1 MKRYNMIFGGRVQG
15 VGFRYKSY
23 LLANELG
30 LTGDVNN
37 LYDGDVELNIQG
49 DREKIDLFL
58 EKLAK
63 DRFIRID
70 DIEIKEKE
78 LKNDEKKFK
87 LS

>member
-1 MKRYNMIFGGRVQG
+1 MKRYNMIFKGRVQG

-87 LS
+87 L

>member
-1 MKRYNMIFGGRVQG
+1 MKRYNMIFKGRVQG

-78 LKNDEKKFK
+78 LINDEKKFK

>member
-1 MKRYNMIFGGRVQG
+1 MKRYNMIFKGRVQG

-78 LKNDEKKFK
+78 LIKDEKKFK

>member
-1 MKRYNMIFGGRVQG
+1 MKRYNMIFKGRVQG

-58 EKLAK
+58 EKLSK

-78 LKNDEKKFK
+78 LINDEEKFK

>member
-1 MKRYNMIFGGRVQG
+1 MKRYNMIFKGRVQG

>member
-1 MKRYNMIFGGRVQG
+1 MKRYNMIFKGRVQG

-70 DIEIKEKE
+70 YIEIKEKE

>member
-1 MKRYNMIFGGRVQG
+1 MKRYNMIFKGRVRG

>member
-1 MKRYNMIFGGRVQG
+1 MKRYNMIFKGRVQG

-30 LTGDVNN
+30 LTVDVNN

-58 EKLAK
+58 EKLSK

-78 LKNDEKKFK
+78 LINNEEKFK

>member
-1 MKRYNMIFGGRVQG
+1 MKRYNMIFKGRVQG

-58 EKLAK
+58 EKLTK

>member
-1 MKRYNMIFGGRVQG
+1 MKRYNMIFKGRVQG

-63 DRFIRID
+63 YRFIRID

-78 LKNDEKKFK
+78 LINDEEKFK

>member
-1 MKRYNMIFGGRVQG
+1 MKRYNMIFKGRVQG

-58 EKLAK
+58 EKLDK

-78 LKNDEKKFK
+78 LINNEEKFK

>member
-1 MKRYNMIFGGRVQG
+1 MKRYNMIFKGRVQG

-49 DREKIDLFL
+49 DREKIDLSL

-78 LKNDEKKFK
+78 LINDEEKFK

>member
-1 MKRYNMIFGGRVQG
+1 MKRYNMIFKGRVQG

-78 LKNDEKKFK
+78 LVNDEEKFK

>member
-1 MKRYNMIFGGRVQG
+1 MKRYNMIFKGRVQG

-58 EKLAK
+58 EKLSK

-78 LKNDEKKFK
+78 LINNEEKFK

>member
-1 MKRYNMIFGGRVQG
+1 
-15 VGFRYKSY
+15 YKSY

-78 LKNDEKKFK
+78 LINDEEKFK

>member
-1 MKRYNMIFGGRVQG
+1 MKRYNMIFKGRVQG

-70 DIEIKEKE
+70 YIEIKEKE
-78 LKNDEKKFK
+78 LINNEEKFK

>member
-1 MKRYNMIFGGRVQG
+1 MKRYNMIFKGRVQG

-49 DREKIDLFL
+49 DREKIDIYLK
-58 EKLAK
+58 KLAK

-78 LKNDEKKFK
+78 LIKDEEKFK

>member
-1 MKRYNMIFGGRVQG
+1 MKRYNMIFKGRVQG

-30 LTGDVNN
+30 LTGNVNN

>member
-1 MKRYNMIFGGRVQG
+1 MKRYNMIFKGRVQG

-58 EKLAK
+58 EKLAM

-78 LKNDEKKFK
+78 LINNEEKFK

>member
-1 MKRYNMIFGGRVQG
+1 MKRYNMIFKGRVQG

-78 LKNDEKKFK
+78 LIKDEENFK

>member
-1 MKRYNMIFGGRVQG
+1 MKRYNMIFKGRVQG

-70 DIEIKEKE
+70 DLEIKEKE
-78 LKNDEKKFK
+78 LINDEEKFK

>member
-1 MKRYNMIFGGRVQG
+1 MKRYNMIFKGRVQG

-78 LKNDEKKFK
+78 LKNDEEKFK

>member
-1 MKRYNMIFGGRVQG
+1 M
-15 VGFRYKSY
+15 
-23 LLANELG
+23 LANELG

-78 LKNDEKKFK
+78 LINNEEKFK

>member
-1 MKRYNMIFGGRVQG
+1 MKRYNMIFKGRVQW

-78 LKNDEKKFK
+78 LINNEEKFK

>member
-1 MKRYNMIFGGRVQG
+1 MKRYNMIFKGRVQG

-30 LTGDVNN
+30 LTGNVNN

-78 LKNDEKKFK
+78 LIKDEEKFK

>member
-1 MKRYNMIFGGRVQG
+1 MKRYNMIFKGR
-15 VGFRYKSY
+15 FRYKSY

-70 DIEIKEKE
+70 DLEIKEKE
-78 LKNDEKKFK
+78 LINNEEKFK

>member
-1 MKRYNMIFGGRVQG
+1 MKRYNMIFKGRVQG

-78 LKNDEKKFK
+78 LINNEEEFK

>member
-1 MKRYNMIFGGRVQG
+1 MKRYNMIFKGRVQG

-30 LTGDVNN
+30 LTEDVNN

-78 LKNDEKKFK
+78 LINDEEKFK

>member
-1 MKRYNMIFGGRVQG
+1 MKRYNMIFKGRVQG

-30 LTGDVNN
+30 LAGDVNN

-78 LKNDEKKFK
+78 LIKDEEKFK

>member
-1 MKRYNMIFGGRVQG
+1 MKRYNMIFKGRVQG

-78 LKNDEKKFK
+78 LIKDEEKFK